1 MPATSRKFRT
11 ARGLACS
18 ALLLPALLVGCEEST
33 STPNQTNDG
42 GGAKSTLGKAKES
55 ADRTIDKMKQR
66 QEELS
71 KQADDIFN
79 GDN

>member
-1 MPATSRKFRT
+1 MPGTSRIFRT
-11 ARGLACS
+11 ARDLACS
-18 ALLLPALLVGCEEST
+18 ALLLPVLLGGCEESSST
-33 STPNQTNDG
+33 SAPTNGG

-55 ADRTIDKMKQR
+55 ADRTIDKMRQR
-66 QEELS
+66 QDELS